1 MKVLSGYEKA
11 RLYIESQSDP
21 SEEAKHKRKKSIAG
35 PCITISRQTGIGAA
49 RICNDLVN
57 YLQQR
62 AKPDS
67 PKWTYFDREL
77 IDKVIE
83 DHDLPERFKK
93 FITDTKSHTLDS
105 IYGELMGMQPSKV
118 FILKKTSKTILRLAE
133 YGNVII
139 VGRGAHIITSK
150 ISKTFHVRLVAPL
163 NDRIDNARILY
174 GGTVKEA
181 ETFIRKEDIA
191 RRKYIK
197 TYFHKDIE
205 DPLLYNVIINTHGL
219 EFNQIGEMIGNC
231 VVKKYPD
238 DFQTLQ

>member
-11 RLYIESQSDP
+11 RLYIESQSEH
-21 SEEAKHKRKKSIAG
+21 SEEAEYKRKKTTAG
-35 PCITISRQTGIGAA
+35 PCITISRQTGIGAV

-57 YLQQR
+57 YLQPR
-62 AKPDS
+62 AKSDS

-83 DHDLPERFKK
+83 DHNIPERFKK

-118 FILKKTSKTILRLAE
+118 FILKKTSKTILRLVE

-139 VGRGAHIITSK
+139 VGRGAQIITAK
-150 ISKTFHVRLVAPL
+150 IPKTFHVRLIAPL
-163 NDRIDNARILY
+163 NDRIENARILY
-174 GGTVKEA
+174 GGTVKES
-181 ETFIRKEDIA
+181 EKFIRKEDIA

-205 DPLLYNVIINTHGL
+205 DPLLYNLIINTRGL
-219 EFNQIGEMIGNC
+219 EFNQIGEMIGHC
-231 VVKKYPD
+231 VVKKYHD
-238 DFQTLQ
+238 DFRIL

>member
-11 RLYIESQSDP
+11 RLYIESQSEH
-21 SEEAKHKRKKSIAG
+21 SEEAEYKQKKLHAG
-35 PCITISRQTGIGAA
+35 PCITISRQTGIGAV
-49 RICNDLVN
+49 RICTDLVN
-57 YLQQR
+57 YLQLR

-83 DHDLPERFKK
+83 DHNLPERFKK

-105 IYGELMGMQPSKV
+105 IYGELLGMQPSKV

-133 YGNVII
+133 FGNVII
-139 VGRGAHIITSK
+139 VGRGAHIITAK
-150 ISKTFHVRLVAPL
+150 IPKTFHVRLVAPL
-163 NDRIDNARILY
+163 NDRIENARILY
-174 GGTVKEA
+174 GITLKEA
-181 ETFIRKEDIA
+181 EAFIRKEDIA

-205 DPLLYNVIINTHGL
+205 DPLLYNIIINTHGL
-219 EFNQIGEMIGNC
+219 EFSQIGEMIGHC
-231 VVKKYPD
+231 IVKKYSD
-238 DFQTLQ
+238 DFRTL